1 MSNDNRESNASNLVE
16 ISQHRHYLN
25 QQERWESNARSYPR
39 KFPICIAKA
48 QGIYVTDAQGKT
60 FIDCLGGAGT
70 LALGHNHP
78 LVIEAIEAVLHS
90 GQPLHTLDLM
100 SPTKA
105 IFIDEVLDSLPA
117 GLADKVKIQF
127 CGPSGADAVEA
138 AIKLAKTATGR
149 GTMLSFHG
157 AYHGMTHATLAVTG
171 NKEPKE
177 PIQNLMADVHFLPY
191 PHAYRCPFGV
201 GGEQG
206 AQLSINY
213 IKHVLDDSH
222 SGIGTPASII
232 LEAVQGEGGV
242 IPSPNNWLN
251 QLSAIANQRQIPLI
265 LDEIQAGIGRTGKMF
280 AFEHADILPDII
292 VVSKAIGGGL
302 PLSLVIYK
310 QELDR
315 WAPGAHTGTFRGN
328 VLAMAAG
335 TTTLRYLKQDGF
347 LDYVTK
353 QGQTLLSNCRQLQ
366 QHCEIIG
373 DVRGRGLM
381 IGVEIVE
388 PRGEL
393 DTLGHAPCSG
403 LLARQLQQAC
413 FNRGLIVELGGRAD
427 ATVRFLPPLIISEQ
441 EIAEVCDIFAAA
453 VIEVTEQY
461 DRPVVSC
468 G

>member
-1 MSNDNRESNASNLVE
+1 MSTDNRQSSASNLVE
-16 ISQHRHYLN
+16 ISQHHHYLN

-78 LVIEAIEAVLHS
+78 LVIEAVEQVLRS

-105 IFIDEVLDSLPA
+105 TFIDEVLDSLPA
-117 GLADKVKIQF
+117 GLADNVKIQF

-157 AYHGMTHATLAVTG
+157 AYHGMTHATLAVSG
-171 NKEPKE
+171 NKEPKD
-177 PIQNLMADVHFLPY
+177 PVRNLMADVHFLPY

-206 AQLSINY
+206 ERLSINY

-222 SGIGTPASII
+222 SGISAPAGVI

-242 IPSPNNWLN
+242 IPCPDNWLN
-251 QLSAIANQRQIPLI
+251 QLSALTRQRQIPLM
-265 LDEIQAGIGRTGKMF
+265 LDEVQAGIGRTGKMF

-292 VVSKAIGGGL
+292 IASKAIGGGL
-302 PLSLVIYK
+302 PMSLVIYK

-315 WAPGAHTGTFRGN
+315 WTPGAHTGTFRGN

-335 TTTLRYLKQDGF
+335 TATLRYLKQDGF
-347 LDYVTK
+347 LEHVTR
-353 QGQTLLSNCRQLQ
+353 QGQNLLGHCRQLQ
-366 QHCEIIG
+366 QHCDIIG

-381 IGVEIVE
+381 VGVEIVD
-388 PRGEL
+388 PRGET
-393 DTLGHAPCSG
+393 DMQGHSPASG
-403 LLARQLQQAC
+403 VLARQVQQAC
-413 FNRGLIVELGGRAD
+413 FDRGLIIELGGRAD
-427 ATVRFLPPLIISEQ
+427 ATMRFLPPLIISEQ

-453 VIEVTEQY
+453 VMEVTVQY
-461 DRPVVSC
+461 DRQAVVC